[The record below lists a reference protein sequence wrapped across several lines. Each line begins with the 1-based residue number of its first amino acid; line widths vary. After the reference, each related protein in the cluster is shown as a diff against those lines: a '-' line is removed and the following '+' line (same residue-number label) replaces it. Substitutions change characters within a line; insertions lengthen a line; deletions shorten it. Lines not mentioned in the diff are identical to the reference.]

1 MTLKERNNMKKGIN
15 SETLSKYVIL
25 TIIILLVSLIIS
37 NLSSSLM
44 WNLGLTEDKT
54 SVIAGMLSGVLAA
67 VAAGLV
73 LFQLREN
80 EKEQIRQN
88 DIAEATFIMQ
98 HNQSFI
104 QDANMCMVQHLLEEQ
119 AHYGRKEEI
128 INDDNRQLF
137 VNYLVHLEGLAP
149 LIIEGIL
156 NLEHIDDLLSYRFY
170 LAVNNKEVQEKELKP
185 FADYYRGCFKIYKIW
200 TEYRKKKG
208 YNVLLEETALDK
220 WDKFNLYAER

>member
-1 MTLKERNNMKKGIN
+1 MKKEIN
-15 SETLSKYVIL
+15 RGTLSKYVIL
-25 TIIILLVSLIIS
+25 TIVILLVSLFIS
-37 NLSSSLM
+37 NLYSTLM

-98 HNQSFI
+98 HNQAFI
-104 QDANMCMVQHLLEEQ
+104 QDENMSDVQHLLEEQ
-119 AHYGRKEEI
+119 SFYGRNDEI
-128 INDDNRQLF
+128 INVDNRQHF

-208 YNVLLEETALDK
+208 YSILLEDSSLDK
-220 WDKFNLYAER
+220 WDKFNIYSKR

>member
-1 MTLKERNNMKKGIN
+1 MKKEIN
-15 SETLSKYVIL
+15 RRTLSKYVIL
-25 TIIILLVSLIIS
+25 TIVILLVSLFIS
-37 NLSSSLM
+37 NLSSTLM

-98 HNQSFI
+98 HNQAFI
-104 QDANMCMVQHLLEEQ
+104 QDENMSDVQHLLEEQ
-119 AHYGRKEEI
+119 SFYGRNDEI
-128 INDDNRQLF
+128 INADNRQHF

-208 YNVLLEETALDK
+208 YSILLEDSSLDK
-220 WDKFNLYAER
+220 WDKFNIYSKR

>member
-1 MTLKERNNMKKGIN
+1 MKNKKSVNKEI
-15 SETLSKYVIL
+15 LSQYILLTIVIL
-25 TIIILLVSLIIS
+25 FVALLIS
-37 NLSSSLM
+37 NISSSLM
-44 WNLGLTEDKT
+44 WRIGLTEDKT

-104 QDANMCMVQHLLEEQ
+104 QDKNMCNVQHLLEEQ

-128 INDDNRQLF
+128 INDENRQYF

-149 LIIEGIL
+149 LIIEGLL

-170 LAVNNKEVQEKELKP
+170 LAVNNKELQEKELKP

-200 TEYRKKKG
+200 TEYRKNKG
-208 YNVLLEETALDK
+208 YSILLEETALDK
-220 WDKFNLYAER
+220 WEKFKIFAGR

>member
-1 MTLKERNNMKKGIN
+1 MKNKKSVNKEI
-15 SETLSKYVIL
+15 LSQYILLTIVIL
-25 TIIILLVSLIIS
+25 FVALLIS
-37 NLSSSLM
+37 NISSSLM
-44 WNLGLTEDKT
+44 WRIGLTEDKT

-104 QDANMCMVQHLLEEQ
+104 QDKNMCDVQHLLEEQ

-128 INDDNRQLF
+128 INDENRQHF

-149 LIIEGIL
+149 LIIEGLL

-170 LAVNNKEVQEKELKP
+170 LAVNNKELQEKELKP

-208 YNVLLEETALDK
+208 YSILLEDSSLDK
-220 WDKFNLYAER
+220 WDKFNIYSKR

>member
-1 MTLKERNNMKKGIN
+1 MKNKKSVNKEI
-15 SETLSKYVIL
+15 LSQYILLTIVIL
-25 TIIILLVSLIIS
+25 FVALLIS
-37 NLSSSLM
+37 NISSFLM
-44 WNLGLTEDKT
+44 WRIGLTEDKT

-104 QDANMCMVQHLLEEQ
+104 QDKNMCDVQHLLEEQ

-128 INDDNRQLF
+128 INDENRQHF

-149 LIIEGIL
+149 LIIEGLL

-170 LAVNNKEVQEKELKP
+170 LAVNNKELQEKELKP

-200 TEYRKKKG
+200 TEYRKNKG
-208 YNVLLEETALDK
+208 YSILLEENGLDK
-220 WDKFNLYAER
+220 WDEFSIYAER

>member
-1 MTLKERNNMKKGIN
+1 MRNKKSLNKEI
-15 SETLSKYVIL
+15 LSKYILLTIVIL
-25 TIIILLVSLIIS
+25 FVALLIS
-37 NLSSSLM
+37 NISSSLM
-44 WNLGLTEDKT
+44 WRIGLTEDKT

-80 EKEQIRQN
+80 EKEQMRQN

-104 QDANMCMVQHLLEEQ
+104 QDKNMCDVQHLLEEQ

-128 INDDNRQLF
+128 INDENRQYF

-170 LAVNNKEVQEKELKP
+170 LAVNNKELQEKELKP

-200 TEYRKKKG
+200 TEYRKKKE
-208 YNVLLEETALDK
+208 YSILLEETALDK
-220 WDKFNLYAER
+220 WDKFNVYANR

>member
-1 MTLKERNNMKKGIN
+1 MKSKKSVNKAI
-15 SETLSKYVIL
+15 LSQYILLTIVIL
-25 TIIILLVSLIIS
+25 FVALLIS
-37 NLSSSLM
+37 NISSSLM
-44 WNLGLTEDKT
+44 WRIGLTEDKT

-104 QDANMCMVQHLLEEQ
+104 QDKNMCDVQHLLEEQ

-128 INDDNRQLF
+128 INDENRQHF

-149 LIIEGIL
+149 LIIEGLL
-156 NLEHIDDLLSYRFY
+156 NLEHIDDLLSYRFF
-170 LAVNNKEVQEKELKP
+170 LAVNNKELQEKELKP

-208 YNVLLEETALDK
+208 YSILLEDSSLDK
-220 WDKFNLYAER
+220 WDKFNIYSKR

>member
-1 MTLKERNNMKKGIN
+1 MKNKKSVNKEI
-15 SETLSKYVIL
+15 LSQYILLTIVIL
-25 TIIILLVSLIIS
+25 FVALLIS
-37 NLSSSLM
+37 NISSSLM
-44 WNLGLTEDKT
+44 WRIGLTEDKT

-104 QDANMCMVQHLLEEQ
+104 QDKNMCDVQHLLEEQ

-128 INDDNRQLF
+128 INDENRQNF

-149 LIIEGIL
+149 LIIEGLL

-170 LAVNNKEVQEKELKP
+170 LAVNNKELQEKELKP

-208 YNVLLEETALDK
+208 YSILLEDSSLDK
-220 WDKFNLYAER
+220 WDKFNIYSKR

>member
-1 MTLKERNNMKKGIN
+1 MKNKKSVNKEI
-15 SETLSKYVIL
+15 LSQYILLTIVIL
-25 TIIILLVSLIIS
+25 FVALLIS
-37 NLSSSLM
+37 NISSSLM
-44 WNLGLTEDKT
+44 WRIGLTEDKT

-104 QDANMCMVQHLLEEQ
+104 QDKNMCDVQHLLEEQ

-128 INDDNRQLF
+128 INDENRQHF

-149 LIIEGIL
+149 LIIEGLL

-170 LAVNNKEVQEKELKP
+170 LAVNNKELQEKELKP

-200 TEYRKKKG
+200 TEYRKKRG
-208 YNVLLEETALDK
+208 YSILLEETALDK
-220 WDKFNLYAER
+220 WDKFKIYAER

>member
-1 MTLKERNNMKKGIN
+1 MKNKKSVNKEI
-15 SETLSKYVIL
+15 LSQYILLTIVIL
-25 TIIILLVSLIIS
+25 FVALLIS
-37 NLSSSLM
+37 NISSSLM
-44 WNLGLTEDKT
+44 WRIGLTEDKT

-104 QDANMCMVQHLLEEQ
+104 QDKNMCDVQHLLEEQ

-128 INDDNRQLF
+128 INDENRQHF

-149 LIIEGIL
+149 LIIEGLL

-170 LAVNNKEVQEKELKP
+170 LAVNNKELQEKELKP

-208 YNVLLEETALDK
+208 YSILLEDSSLDK
-220 WDKFNLYAER
+220 WDKFKIYAER

>member
-1 MTLKERNNMKKGIN
+1 MRKEIN
-15 SETLSKYVIL
+15 KETLSKYVIL
-25 TIIILLVSLIIS
+25 TIVILLVSLFIS
-37 NLSSSLM
+37 NLSSTLM

-98 HNQSFI
+98 HNQAFI
-104 QDANMCMVQHLLEEQ
+104 QDKNMSDVQYLLEEQ
-119 AHYGRKEEI
+119 SFYGRNVEI
-128 INDDNRQLF
+128 INADNRQHF

-200 TEYRKKKG
+200 TDYRKKKG
-208 YNVLLEETALDK
+208 YSILLEDSALDK
-220 WDKFNLYAER
+220 WDKFNIYSKR

>member
-1 MTLKERNNMKKGIN
+1 MKNKKIVNKEI
-15 SETLSKYVIL
+15 LSQYILLTIVIL
-25 TIIILLVSLIIS
+25 FVALLIS
-37 NLSSSLM
+37 NISSSLM
-44 WNLGLTEDKT
+44 WRIGLTEDKT

-104 QDANMCMVQHLLEEQ
+104 QDKNMCDVQHLLEEQ

-128 INDDNRQLF
+128 INDENRQHF

-149 LIIEGIL
+149 LIIEGLL

-170 LAVNNKEVQEKELKP
+170 LAVNNKELQEKELKP

-208 YNVLLEETALDK
+208 YSILLEDSSLDK
-220 WDKFNLYAER
+220 WDKFNIYSKR

>member
-1 MTLKERNNMKKGIN
+1 MKNKKSVNKKIM
-15 SETLSKYVIL
+15 SQYILLTIVIL
-25 TIIILLVSLIIS
+25 FVALLIS
-37 NLSSSLM
+37 NISSSLM
-44 WNLGLTEDKT
+44 WQIGLTEDKT

-104 QDANMCMVQHLLEEQ
+104 QDNNMCDVQHLLEEQ

-128 INDDNRQLF
+128 INDENRQHF

-149 LIIEGIL
+149 LIIEGLL

-185 FADYYRGCFKIYKIW
+185 FRIIIEVVLRYIKYGLNI
-200 TEYRKKKG
+200 ERKRDI
-208 YNVLLEETALDK
+208 V
-220 WDKFNLYAER
+220 FF

>member
-1 MTLKERNNMKKGIN
+1 MKNKKSVNKEI
-15 SETLSKYVIL
+15 LSQYILLTIVIL
-25 TIIILLVSLIIS
+25 FVALLIS
-37 NLSSSLM
+37 NISSSLM
-44 WNLGLTEDKT
+44 WRIGLTEDKT

-104 QDANMCMVQHLLEEQ
+104 QDKNMCDVQHLLEEQ
-119 AHYGRKEEI
+119 VHYGRKEEI
-128 INDDNRQLF
+128 INDENRQHF

-149 LIIEGIL
+149 LIIEGLL

-170 LAVNNKEVQEKELKP
+170 LAVNNKELQEKELKP

-208 YNVLLEETALDK
+208 YSILLEDSSLDK
-220 WDKFNLYAER
+220 WDKFDIYSKR

>member
-1 MTLKERNNMKKGIN
+1 MKNKKSVNKEI
-15 SETLSKYVIL
+15 LSQYILLTIVIL
-25 TIIILLVSLIIS
+25 FVALLIS
-37 NLSSSLM
+37 NISSSLM
-44 WNLGLTEDKT
+44 WRIGLTEDKT

-104 QDANMCMVQHLLEEQ
+104 QDKNMCDVQHLLEEQ

-128 INDDNRQLF
+128 INDENRQHF

-149 LIIEGIL
+149 LIIEGLL

-170 LAVNNKEVQEKELKP
+170 LAVNNKELQEKELKP
-185 FADYYRGCFKIYKIW
+185 FRIIIEVVLRYIKYGLNI
-200 TEYRKKKG
+200 ERKRDI
-208 YNVLLEETALDK
+208 V
-220 WDKFNLYAER
+220 FF